1 MRMAIHLDRDLL
13 TEAERFA
20 LARGATLEAVVEE
33 ALRRLLSNR
42 EPRATRAGGEL
53 PTWGSGWLRPG
64 VDLDKSVALLDL
76 MDQDDA
82 PV

>member
-1 MRMAIHLDRDLL
+1 MRTEIHLEGDLL

-20 LARGATLEAVVEE
+20 IARGATLQGLVEE
-33 ALRRLLSNR
+33 ALRLLLKER
-42 EPRATRAGGEL
+42 GTRPAKLIEEP

-64 VDLDKSVALLDL
+64 VNLDHTAALLDL

-82 PV
+82 PI